1 MRVLYFSFAIIFV
14 TLFTNL
20 AYSVPPVVTQNTV
33 VLRNTTADMC
43 PSSWKGNA
51 GEGITETT
59 SGMGESNADAA
70 PGVLSCTGCAYNASN
85 KTCVCA
91 TCYDYFDN

>member
-1 MRVLYFSFAIIFV
+1 MKVVYFSFAILFA
-14 TLFTNL
+14 LFFTNL

-33 VLRNTTADMC
+33 VLRNITPDMC
-43 PSSWKGNA
+43 PSSWKGNG

-59 SGMGESNADAA
+59 SGLGENNSDAA
-70 PGVLSCTGCAYNASN
+70 PGIRSCTGCTFNAADKS
-85 KTCVCA
+85 CVCA